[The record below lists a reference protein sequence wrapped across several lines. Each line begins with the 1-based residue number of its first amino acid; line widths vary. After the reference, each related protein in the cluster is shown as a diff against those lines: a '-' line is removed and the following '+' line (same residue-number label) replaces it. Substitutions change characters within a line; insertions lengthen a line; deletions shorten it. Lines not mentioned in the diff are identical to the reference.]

1 MLCALLV
8 TSSAVPASAGVQSE
22 MNSFFSDLGGGAN
35 VTGPAAYQ
43 GQAAGYY
50 TGGGLYTRA
59 PQKNITPVSIS
70 LPKVSAGCGG
80 IDIFT
85 GGFSFIN
92 SDQLVAFLKAT
103 ANNAIGFAFK
113 LAIDAISQQ
122 IGKVMDT
129 MQDIANKVNTTNIS
143 SCNAAKA
150 LVGTTAALVTSHKEY
165 ICETL
170 GNDKGVFTD
179 FAKARSGCG
188 NENKASDVI
197 ADNADPNKE
206 GENALLPRNYTWWAI
221 YKGKDAVV
229 APDPEF
235 AEFLMTLLGTVVYR
249 GKGNGEDGEGDFQT
263 FAPDLSV
270 IKTMLDGNATSS
282 SKMLKCNDTSP
293 EGCLTV
299 HEQDVPISPVNAL
312 RPKIQAMIIS
322 MRNKVL
328 TDEALSNDEVALLGM
343 TSVPLYKVVTVTATS
358 AVGLSESEIATLSE
372 VVSVDVVLSMVETMI
387 QHARKDM
394 RENNAP
400 ISPAFT
406 TWRDNLME
414 VNKSVGDLR
423 EKVSQRFQT
432 TQSIIERTQMLEKQL
447 RNNLAPQLTAALG
460 FSRSQSKASGF

>member
-1 MLCALLV
+1 MLA
-8 TSSAVPASAGVQSE
+8 TSSSVPATAGVQSE
-22 MNSFFSDLGGGAN
+22 MNNFFSGLGGGAN
-35 VTGPAAYQ
+35 VTGPGAYQ
-43 GQAAGYY
+43 GQSAGYY

-59 PQKNITPVSIS
+59 PQQDITPISIS

-150 LVGTTAALVTSHKEY
+150 LVGTTASMLTSHKEY

-170 GNDKGVFTD
+170 GNDKGIFTD

-188 NENKASDVI
+188 NENKAASVI
-197 ADNADPNKE
+197 QDNADPNKE

-221 YKGKDAVV
+221 YKGKDASV
-229 APDPEF
+229 APNHEF
-235 AEFLMTLLGTVVYR
+235 AEFMMTLLGTVVFK
-249 GKGNGEDGEGDFQT
+249 GKGAGDEGEGST
-263 FAPDLSV
+263 RVIAPDLTA
-270 IKTMLDGNATSS
+270 IKTMLDGDAVSG
-282 SKMLKCNDTSP
+282 SKMLKCNDYTP
-293 EGCLTV
+293 DGCL
-299 HEQDVPISPVNAL
+299 DVSQQAVPVDQAQAL

-322 MRNKVL
+322 MRDKVL
-328 TDEALSNDEVALLGM
+328 TDTALSNDEVALLGM

-358 AVGLSESEIATLSE
+358 SVGLSQSEIQTLSE
-372 VVSVDVVLSMVETMI
+372 VVAVDVVLSMVETMV
-387 QHARKDM
+387 QNVQKDM

-406 TWRDNLME
+406 TWRSNLST
-414 VNKSVGDLR
+414 VNTAVGELR
-423 EKVSQRFQT
+423 ATVSQRFQT
-432 TQSIIERTQMLEKQL
+432 TQSIVERTQMLEKQL

-460 FSRSQSKASGF
+460 FSRSQNKASGN